1 MLFFTKKKRN
11 EMDSKLDLIL
21 EELAV
26 NNQRYEEISGSLSSI
41 ENRLNCIE
49 EKTEKNHQLV
59 LQELKSYE
67 HTVKEEINK
76 LREDMN
82 ALNMTIT
89 GISGSVEENRSVLQ
103 NQILNDGAENREKL
117 LSMTRELEE
126 KLDLLDSSLRL
137 LLLNSV
143 MDQITGE

>member
-59 LQELKSYE
+59 LQELKLYE

-89 GISGSVEENRSVLQ
+89 GISGSIEENRSVLQ

-117 LSMTRELEE
+117 LSMTRELKE

>member
-41 ENRLNCIE
+41 ESRLNCIE

-59 LQELKSYE
+59 LQELKLYE

-89 GISGSVEENRSVLQ
+89 GISGSIEENRSVLQ